1 MTAVALTIAGS
12 DPSGGAGLQAD
23 LKTFH
28 QHGVY
33 GTSVVTL
40 LTVQNTQTVSQVHIQ
55 APALVLDQLDAVLND
70 IPPAAAKTGALGN
83 AEVIEV
89 IAQRAAGFNFPLV
102 IDPVMISKHG
112 ARLIEQQATDV
123 LIRLLLPCATLITP
137 NLHEAAAL
145 SNRSVDGLAA
155 MADAARA
162 IADLGVRN
170 VLVKGGHLQGD
181 AVDVL
186 LADGHI
192 VPFHSPRLTTP
203 HTHGTGCVYSAAITA
218 RLAHGEKLVDAVQ
231 AAKQF
236 VTDAIRTPPGLGR
249 GLGPT
254 NLFATPQG
262 MGLGAGL
269 EEARRNVSR

>member
-28 QHGVY
+28 QHQVY

-55 APALVLDQLDAVLND
+55 PPALVLDQLEAVLHD
-70 IPPAAAKTGALGN
+70 IPPMAAKTGALGN
-83 AEVIEV
+83 AAVIE
-89 IAQRAAGFNFPLV
+89 ALAECAARFDFPLV

-112 ARLIEQQATDV
+112 ARLVEQQAIDI
-123 LIRLLLPCATLITP
+123 LIRQLLPCATLITP

-145 SNRSVDGLAA
+145 SHRSVEGVPD

-162 IADLGVRN
+162 IADLGVPN
-170 VLVKGGHLQGD
+170 VLVKGGHLDGD

-186 LADGHI
+186 LAGGHV
-192 VPFHSPRLTTP
+192 VPFHGPRLSTR

-218 RLAHGEKLVDAVQ
+218 RLALGQKLVDAVR

-236 VTDAIRTPPGLGR
+236 VTDAIRNPPGLGC
-249 GLGPT
+249 GIGPT
-254 NLFATPQG
+254 NLFVTPR
-262 MGLGAGL
+262 L
-269 EEARRNVSR
+269 

>member
-1 MTAVALTIAGS
+1 MAPVALTIAGS

-28 QHGVY
+28 QHRVY
-33 GTSVVTL
+33 GMSVVTL

-55 APALVLDQLDAVLND
+55 APALVRDQLDAVLQD
-70 IPPAAAKTGALGN
+70 IPPSAAKTGALGN
-83 AEVIEV
+83 AEVIQV
-89 IAQRAAGFNFPLV
+89 IAERAARFGFPLV

-112 ARLIEQQATDV
+112 ARLIEQHAIDM
-123 LIRLLLPCATLITP
+123 LIQQLLPRATLITP

-145 SNRSVDGLAA
+145 SNRSVDDVPA

-162 IADLGVRN
+162 IADLGVPN

-186 LADGHI
+186 LADGH
-192 VPFHSPRLTTP
+192 VFPFHGPRLNTP

-218 RLAHGEKLVDAVQ
+218 RLAMGENLVDAVQ

-254 NLFATPQG
+254 NLFATP
-262 MGLGAGL
+262 LA
-269 EEARRNVSR
+269 AR